1 MPRKKKPK
9 RESTNKMKKTSQP
22 APMGDSGIATS
33 QATESTQTAQGQEK
47 EISPADLFDAI
58 FNSLGPNATEEQKR
72 NREDSFKKR
81 LQQVISKYP
90 FSANYNLLVLYD
102 QGKMVKSDADN
113 IYNAVTTF
121 IEKKPLMLVLYSTG
135 GTVDSAY
142 LIGKLCREYS
152 NDKFVVVV
160 PRQAKSAATLICC
173 AANEI
178 HMGSMSELG
187 PIDPQIEGLP
197 ALGLKNSVEHLAD
210 LVKQYPA
217 ASEMFARYLSYS
229 LNLIHLGYYERVAE
243 SAKQYAER
251 LLGTHAQ
258 DLATRPDIIAQNLV
272 YTYKDHGFVIDKT
285 EATSIFGNNIIK
297 TSTDEYALGNA
308 IYQMMNWVSRIAD
321 RMKNYFYF
329 IGSIDSKPN
338 FRRASQ

>member
-1 MPRKKKPK
+1 MSRKKKPLK
-9 RESTNKMKKTSQP
+9 ASSAEAQNVIQSAAARN
-22 APMGDSGIATS
+22 SGTDTS
-33 QATESTQTAQGQEK
+33 QAVESTQSAQEQKK
-47 EISPADLFDAI
+47 EISSADFFGVI
-58 FNSLGPNATEEQKR
+58 FSSLSPNASEEQKR
-72 NREDSFKKR
+72 NRDDSFRTR
-81 LQQVISKYP
+81 LQQVISEHP
-90 FSANYNLLVLYD
+90 VAVNYNLLMLYD
-102 QGKMVKSDADN
+102 QGKMIKSDADN
-113 IYNAVTTF
+113 IYNAVTAFT
-121 IEKKPLMLVLYSTG
+121 EKKPLLLVLFSTG

-187 PIDPQIEGLP
+187 PIDPQIEGFP

-217 ASEMFARYLSYS
+217 ASEMFAKYLSYS
-229 LNLIHLGYYERVAE
+229 LNPIHLGYYERVAE

-251 LLGTHAQ
+251 LLGTHGQ
-258 DLATRPDIIAQNLV
+258 DLVTKPDTIAQNLV

-285 EATSIFGNNIIK
+285 EATDIFGNKVIK
-297 TSTDEYALGNA
+297 TASEEYALGNA
-308 IYQMMNWVSRIAD
+308 IYQMMNLVSRIAD
-321 RMKNYFYF
+321 MMKNYFYF
-329 IGSIDSKPN
+329 IGSMDSKPN
-338 FRRASQ
+338 FRRSSQ